1 MLPAAFLFVRMLKL
15 IVFHTLGQLATGILL
30 FIGCVPPSKIGA
42 GFGRFHTILAWAIW
56 LLALWGNYSTPF
68 YLFTLF
74 ILLASLLSTRNV
86 LYYPF
91 LVLSILC
98 SLYLLS
104 SGPIKTVFLQ
114 LPAALV
120 LGSSAVAMLLGH
132 WYLVSPKLSITYL
145 KTLTIALIAA
155 ILIRAG
161 FLADAVLRH
170 QNELNAMHFYEV
182 YGIFFL
188 QRIALG
194 LFLTLVLSILTYFC
208 VRIRSTQSATG
219 ILYVVLVFCLIG
231 ELTGAYLFLK
241 TGFSL

>member
-1 MLPAAFLFVRMLKL
+1 LLKL

-42 GFGRFHTILAWAIW
+42 GFGRFHTLLAWCLW
-56 LLALWGNYSTPF
+56 LLALWGNFSLPF
-68 YLFTLF
+68 YIFTGAV
-74 ILLASLLSTRNV
+74 LLASLLSARNI

-91 LVLSILC
+91 LALAAIC
-98 SLYLLS
+98 SLYLLA
-104 SGPIKTVFLQ
+104 SGPISTILGQV
-114 LPAALV
+114 PAALV

-132 WYLVSPKLSITYL
+132 WYLVSPKLSIQYL
-145 KTLTIALIAA
+145 KILTIGLIVA
-155 ILIRAG
+155 IVLRSIV
-161 FLADAVLRH
+161 LTDAVVRH
-170 QNELNAMHFYEV
+170 QDELKAMHFYEI

-194 LFLTLVLSILTYFC
+194 LLLTLILSILTYFC

-241 TGFSL
+241 TGFIL